1 MSGMYGADVAQLR
14 ALGETLAQGAGTL
27 ESILG
32 QVGSQVVEVWWSG
45 PSGDQFVEEWHT
57 QHTSSLREAIAA
69 LEDAGRKAIANAD
82 AQERTSNELDGGG
95 GSGGGYASPDPGRG
109 SGADSSEGPG
119 SKEKEPGDDVHDL
132 GDPEDIG
139 QVPTD
144 DAAINPNMI
153 DQGNLSDCWFLAA
166 AGAVAKQDPEW
177 LRDHMEY
184 NAADGT
190 YTVTFYRDGEPVE
203 ITVEAN
209 VMSEAAGDPSGN
221 ASWISVYEKAAAVFM
236 GGEYSDIEYDDPAKA
251 LEMLTGKETDTADTN
266 PVWPWDP
273 PSFSSIQDQLDAGKP
288 VVASSNADGSW
299 RTGNPWAEG
308 PSHADV
314 VGNHVYVVDS
324 ISADGDEITL
334 INPWGPAGGHDP
346 DGVPKP
352 GTITMTADEFYE
364 NFQSVTTGSSTD

>member
-14 ALGETLAQGAGTL
+14 ALGETLARGAGTL
-27 ESILG
+27 ESMLG
-32 QVGSQVVEVWWSG
+32 QVGSQVVEAPWFG

-57 QHTSSLREAIAA
+57 QHASSLRGAIAA

-82 AQERTSNELDGGG
+82 AQERTSNELGGG
-95 GSGGGYASPDPGRG
+95 GSGGGYTSPDPGRG

-166 AGAVAKQDPEW
+166 AGAVAKQDPQW
-177 LRDHMEY
+177 LRDHMVY

-209 VMSEAAGDPSGN
+209 VMSEGAGDPSGN

-251 LEMLTGKETDTADTN
+251 LEMLTGKDTDSEDTD
-266 PVWPWDP
+266 PFLPWSDP
-273 PSFSSIQDQLDAGKP
+273 PSLESIRDQLDSGKP
-288 VVASSNADGSW
+288 VVASSPDGGGW
-299 RTGNPWAEG
+299 FGDG
-308 PSHADV
+308 PPDSDV
-314 VGNHVYVVDS
+314 VANHVYVVDS
-324 ISADGDEITL
+324 VSSDGDTITL
-334 INPWGPAGGHDP
+334 INPWGPAGGNGA
-346 DGVPKP
+346 DGNTKP

-364 NFQSVTTGSSTD
+364 NFASVTTGSSTK